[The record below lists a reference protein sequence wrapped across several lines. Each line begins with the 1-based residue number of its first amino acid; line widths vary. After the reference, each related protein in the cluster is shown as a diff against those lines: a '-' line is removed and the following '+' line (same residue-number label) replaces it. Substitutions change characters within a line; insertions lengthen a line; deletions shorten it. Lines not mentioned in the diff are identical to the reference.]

1 MAEANFHA
9 SLIHSCSCFPQ
20 ISRWQSLGLG
30 YIALCNILL
39 TPPLRAIFFQ
49 SVILHAHCCH
59 SHISAPDP
67 DDFQKTRSSRLVSK
81 TRDPS
86 VIHIPSN
93 RLEVTVHTETA
104 YEEYPMSQMKHYG
117 SYPDKPHK
125 ISVDDNVKARG
136 GKTA

>member
-1 MAEANFHA
+1 MAEAIFHA
-9 SLIHSCSCFPQ
+9 SLIHSCSCFPH
-20 ISRWQSLGLG
+20 ISRCQSLGLG

-39 TPPLRAIFFQ
+39 TPAPLRAIFLQ
-49 SVILHAHCCH
+49 SVILRAHCCL
-59 SHISAPDP
+59 SHVPDP
-67 DDFQKTRSSRLVSK
+67 DDLQNTRSSRLVSK

-117 SYPDKPHK
+117 SYHDKPRN
-125 ISVDDNVKARG
+125 ISIDDNVKGRE